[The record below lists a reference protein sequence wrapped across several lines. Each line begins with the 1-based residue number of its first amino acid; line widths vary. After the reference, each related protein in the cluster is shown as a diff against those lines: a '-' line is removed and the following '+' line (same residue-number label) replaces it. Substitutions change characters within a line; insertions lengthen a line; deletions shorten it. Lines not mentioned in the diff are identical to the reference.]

1 MLLMLLQ
8 EGGQYHCHPRNPS
21 QHMETAL
28 GLEVVIP
35 TIGRNHHHKHFEPS
49 HLHLVGGKFLPTYSI

>member
-35 TIGRNHHHKHFEPS
+35 TIGRNHHHTHSEPINRR
-49 HLHLVGGKFLPTYSI
+49 LGEGIFLPTYSV